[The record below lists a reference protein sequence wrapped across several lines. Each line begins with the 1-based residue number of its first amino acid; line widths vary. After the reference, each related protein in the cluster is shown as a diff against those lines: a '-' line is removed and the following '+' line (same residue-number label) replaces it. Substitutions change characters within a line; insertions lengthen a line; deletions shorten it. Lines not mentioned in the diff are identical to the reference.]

1 MEILKNLI
9 FVLTSPNTISE
20 LEIWRQKHHYL

>member
-9 FVLTSPNTISE
+9 FKLISPRGISE
-20 LEIWRQKHHYL
+20 LEIWRQKPAI